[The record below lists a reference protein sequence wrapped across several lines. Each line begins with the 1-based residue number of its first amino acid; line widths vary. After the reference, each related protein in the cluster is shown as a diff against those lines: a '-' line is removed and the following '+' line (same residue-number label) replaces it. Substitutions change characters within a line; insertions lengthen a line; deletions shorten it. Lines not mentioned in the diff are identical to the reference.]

1 MIQLF
6 HSISEMRTYQVI
18 NEMKCSFYYQNV
30 GSTSYNTWKFN
41 WIIHSKENA
50 FFFFLKWWHAIW
62 IIITL
67 WGNYL
72 NILILGNI
80 FNPVINFAFSNY
92 LRYSTFHQWEIFNK
106 KLRVQ
111 MNTFL
116 QKPRLNIWM
125 IIDFW
130 WVKKRYTYPYLYCA
144 SD

>member
-1 MIQLF
+1 MKWSAVFIIKMLDQRLIILENSIESFIQKKML
-6 HSISEMRTYQVI
+6 
-18 NEMKCSFYYQNV
+18 
-30 GSTSYNTWKFN
+30 
-41 WIIHSKENA
+41 